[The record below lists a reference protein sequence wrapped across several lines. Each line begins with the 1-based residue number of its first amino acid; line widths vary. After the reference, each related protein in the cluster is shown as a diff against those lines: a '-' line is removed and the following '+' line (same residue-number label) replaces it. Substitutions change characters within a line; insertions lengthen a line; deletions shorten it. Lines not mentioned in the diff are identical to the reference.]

1 MNSGISELFR
11 RQYGAISRADATAL
25 GLTRRQIVQRVRSG
39 LWVEAKPGVYRNAAS
54 PITPELLIM
63 EAILSAGSDSFA
75 SHGSAAYLWSMLTW
89 KQVGERAAVT
99 VAGSRNPRRYGFD
112 VHRTSNPQWERVRRW
127 KGIDCTDPLRTLI
140 DVSAVVAAGVL
151 DSAIDRSL
159 SSGLVTVAGLQQEI
173 GRRSVQGR
181 NGLGIL
187 RGRLKVRGFSGALA
201 RVRLKCGASSSS
213 GPTAFP
219 LSAERSSPDPTAN
232 TEWTSSSSTGW
243 LGNSTGMP
251 GTSAQNTRPGTS
263 GVGMSCGQK
272 VGSFMSRIGDR
283 CRGNLSSSRILCATP
298 SLARLDRPDS
308 SDL

>member
-187 RGRLKVRGFSGALA
+187 RERLKVRGFSGAPRPSALEMRGIQFLRTYRIPVVGREVVTGPDGEYRVDFVIVDRVAWELDGYAWHFSPEHKA
-201 RVRLKCGASSSS
+201 RDERRRNELRAEGWELYVSDWRSLS
-213 GPTAFP
+213 GEP
-219 LSAERSSPDPTAN
+219 LVIAHTLRNAVARAARSS
-232 TEWTSSSSTGW
+232 
-243 LGNSTGMP
+243 
-251 GTSAQNTRPGTS
+251 
-263 GVGMSCGQK
+263 
-272 VGSFMSRIGDR
+272 
-283 CRGNLSSSRILCATP
+283 
-298 SLARLDRPDS
+298 
-308 SDL
+308 

>member
-112 VHRTSNPQWERVRRW
+112 VHRTSDPQWDRVRRW

-140 DVSAVVAAGVL
+140 DVSGVVAAGVL
-151 DSAIDRSL
+151 DSAI
-159 SSGLVTVAGLQQEI
+159 
-173 GRRSVQGR
+173 
-181 NGLGIL
+181 
-187 RGRLKVRGFSGALA
+187 
-201 RVRLKCGASSSS
+201 
-213 GPTAFP
+213 
-219 LSAERSSPDPTAN
+219 DPTAN

-298 SLARLDRPDS
+298 SLAQLDRPDS